1 MPGTGLHHRDMVGER
16 MDKAQEA
23 CDFERIQ
30 KKDKHVHGT
39 RMRVKKKLLND
50 PNPTKIHI

>member
-1 MPGTGLHHRDMVGER
+1 MPGTGLDHRDMVGER
-16 MDKAQEA
+16 MDKTQEA
-23 CDFERIQ
+23 FDFVRIQ

-50 PNPTKIHI
+50 PNPTKIYI